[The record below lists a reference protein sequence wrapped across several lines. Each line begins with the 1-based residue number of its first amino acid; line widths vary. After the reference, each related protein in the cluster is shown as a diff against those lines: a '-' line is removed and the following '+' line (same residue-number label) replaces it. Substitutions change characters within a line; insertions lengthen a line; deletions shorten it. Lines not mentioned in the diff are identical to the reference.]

1 MMGHVN
7 TDQERV
13 ELAKKEYSKLELKQ
27 EVNISISNRE
37 KKIGNVSQT
46 INNKAAGQ
54 QTYIITEKYTPPTA
68 SHIERS
74 KVKEV
79 TVLYRGSTAPTLAS
93 GLTPF
98 HKDSLD
104 VWTDWGVNDVPTA
117 IQITNGGGSTVT
129 PQLKTSAETLK
140 QTMKLYPN
148 AQIYVYGHSLGSMN
162 AQYAIADLDKKD
174 IKRISGGF
182 FYQGPNIYSN
192 LTPKQQDTIKAIN
205 ALDRLFNFI
214 DRKDYVAIGYGIGDP
229 TIGHLIEVES
239 KKAGLVEQHMWGGY
253 QFDKEGNILTNKEGS
268 LQLAKY
274 ATAQQLAA
282 INIMRTSFTKSGGGL
297 SSSEEIF
304 LDAAEALAITQG
316 MKQTI
321 QGEIRAL
328 KDVFDKEIENAEE
341 LWRDT
346 LSDARDI
353 GSNLYE
359 SEILAALAWGGATE
373 PEIVIDTVQDC
384 EKSLV
389 EATKIEQEYDK
400 LLERINEAIKSQ
412 LKTDQELENLSEQIR
427 YIHQKRDYEASED
440 LQKAYH
446 LISSIQEEGDWKVK
460 NTLTKLENEHEEHQA
475 LYKKQ
480 VNSYEEELHQ
490 LKKDRD
496 L

>member
-1 MMGHVN
+1 MGHVN

-37 KKIGNVSQT
+37 KKIGIVSQT

-74 KVKEV
+74 KVKEI

-104 VWTDWGVNDVPTA
+104 VWTDWGVNDIPTA

-192 LTPKQQDTIKAIN
+192 LTPKQQDTVKAIN
-205 ALDRLFNFI
+205 ALDRLFNFV
-214 DRKDYVAIGYGIGDP
+214 DRKDYVPIGYGIGDP

-239 KKAGLVEQHMWGGY
+239 KKAGMVEQHMWGGY
-253 QFDKEGNILTNKEGS
+253 QFDEDGNVLTDKEGS
-268 LQLAKY
+268 LRLAKY

-282 INIMRTSFTKSGGGL
+282 INIMRTSFSKSGGAL

-304 LDAAEALAITQG
+304 LDAAEGLAITQG

-321 QGEIRAL
+321 QGEIKDL
-328 KDVFDKEIENAEE
+328 KDMFDKAIENAEE

-353 GSNLYE
+353 GSKLSE
-359 SEILAALAWGGATE
+359 SEILTALALGNATE
-373 PEIVIDTVQDC
+373 SKIVIDIVQDC
-384 EKSLV
+384 EKSLA

-400 LLERINEAIKSQ
+400 LLEQINEAIKSQ
-412 LKTDQELENLSEQIR
+412 LKTDQELAKQIGSM
-427 YIHQKRDYEASED
+427 Y
-440 LQKAYH
+440 
-446 LISSIQEEGDWKVK
+446 G
-460 NTLTKLENEHEEHQA
+460 
-475 LYKKQ
+475 
-480 VNSYEEELHQ
+480 
-490 LKKDRD
+490 
-496 L
+496 

>member
-1 MMGHVN
+1 MTGHVN

-13 ELAKKEYSKLELKQ
+13 ELAKKEYSKLELKK

-37 KKIGNVSQT
+37 KKIGIVSQT

-74 KVKEV
+74 KVKEL
-79 TVLYRGSTAPTLAS
+79 TILYRGSTAPTLAS

-104 VWTDWGVNDVPTA
+104 VWTDWGLNDIPTA
-117 IQITNGGGSTVT
+117 IQITSGGGSTVT

-192 LTPKQQDTIKAIN
+192 LTPKQQDTVKAIN

-274 ATAQQLAA
+274 ATTQQLAA
-282 INIMRTSFTKSGGGL
+282 INIMRTSFTKSSGGL
-297 SSSEEIF
+297 SSPEEIF

-353 GSNLYE
+353 GSNLSE
-359 SEILAALAWGGATE
+359 SEILAALAWGGTTE
-373 PEIVIDTVQDC
+373 PKIVIDTVQDC

-400 LLERINEAIKSQ
+400 LLEQINEAIKSQ
-412 LKTDQELENLSEQIR
+412 LKTDRELAKQIGSM
-427 YIHQKRDYEASED
+427 Y
-440 LQKAYH
+440 
-446 LISSIQEEGDWKVK
+446 G
-460 NTLTKLENEHEEHQA
+460 
-475 LYKKQ
+475 
-480 VNSYEEELHQ
+480 
-490 LKKDRD
+490 
-496 L
+496 

>member
-1 MMGHVN
+1 MTGHVN

-13 ELAKKEYSKLELKQ
+13 ELAKKEYSKLELKK

-37 KKIGNVSQT
+37 KKIGIVSQT

-74 KVKEV
+74 KVKEL
-79 TVLYRGSTAPTLAS
+79 TILYRGSTAPTLAS

-104 VWTDWGVNDVPTA
+104 VWTDWGLNDIPTA
-117 IQITNGGGSTVT
+117 IQITSGGGSTVT

-192 LTPKQQDTIKAIN
+192 LTPKQQDTVKAIN

-214 DRKDYVAIGYGIGDP
+214 DRKDYVAIGYGTGDP

-353 GSNLYE
+353 GSNLSE
-359 SEILAALAWGGATE
+359 SEILAALAWGGTTE
-373 PEIVIDTVQDC
+373 PKIVIDTVQDC

-400 LLERINEAIKSQ
+400 LLEQINEAIKSQ
-412 LKTDQELENLSEQIR
+412 LKTDQELAKQIGSM
-427 YIHQKRDYEASED
+427 Y
-440 LQKAYH
+440 
-446 LISSIQEEGDWKVK
+446 G
-460 NTLTKLENEHEEHQA
+460 
-475 LYKKQ
+475 
-480 VNSYEEELHQ
+480 
-490 LKKDRD
+490 
-496 L
+496 

>member
-1 MMGHVN
+1 M
-7 TDQERV
+7 
-13 ELAKKEYSKLELKQ
+13 
-27 EVNISISNRE
+27 NISISNRE

-104 VWTDWGVNDVPTA
+104 VWTDWGVNDIPTA

-192 LTPKQQDTIKAIN
+192 LTPKQQDTVKAIN
-205 ALDRLFNFI
+205 ALDRLFNFV
-214 DRKDYVAIGYGIGDP
+214 DRKDLVPIGYGIGDP

-239 KKAGLVEQHMWGGY
+239 KKAGMVEQHMWGGY
-253 QFDKEGNILTNKEGS
+253 QFDEDGNILTDKEGS
-268 LQLAKY
+268 LRLAKY
-274 ATAQQLAA
+274 ATAQQLAS
-282 INIMRTSFTKSGGGL
+282 INIMRTSFSKSGGAL

-304 LDAAEALAITQG
+304 LDAAEGLAITQG

-321 QGEIRAL
+321 QGEIKDL
-328 KDVFDKEIENAEE
+328 KDMFDKAIENAEE

-353 GSNLYE
+353 GSHLAE

-373 PEIVIDTVQDC
+373 PKIVIDTVQDC
-384 EKSLV
+384 EKSLI

-400 LLERINEAIKSQ
+400 LLEQINEAIKSQ
-412 LKTDQELENLSEQIR
+412 LKTDQELAKQIGSM
-427 YIHQKRDYEASED
+427 Y
-440 LQKAYH
+440 
-446 LISSIQEEGDWKVK
+446 G
-460 NTLTKLENEHEEHQA
+460 
-475 LYKKQ
+475 
-480 VNSYEEELHQ
+480 
-490 LKKDRD
+490 
-496 L
+496 

>member
-1 MMGHVN
+1 MGHVN

-104 VWTDWGVNDVPTA
+104 VWTDWGVNDIPTA
-117 IQITNGGGSTVT
+117 IQITHGGGSTVT

-140 QTMKLYPN
+140 QTMNLYPN
-148 AQIYVYGHSLGSMN
+148 AQVYIYGHSLGSMN

-192 LTPKQQDTIKAIN
+192 LTPKQQDTVKAIN
-205 ALDRLFNFI
+205 ALNRLFNFV
-214 DRKDYVAIGYGIGDP
+214 DRKDYVPIGYGIGDP

-239 KKAGLVEQHMWGGY
+239 KKAGMVEQHMWGGY
-253 QFDKEGNILTNKEGS
+253 QFDEDGNILTDKEGS
-268 LQLAKY
+268 LRLAKY
-274 ATAQQLAA
+274 ATAQQLAS
-282 INIMRTSFTKSGGGL
+282 INIMRTSFSKSGGTL

-304 LDAAEALAITQG
+304 LDAAEGLAITQG

-321 QGEIRAL
+321 QGEIKDL
-328 KDVFDKEIENAEE
+328 KDMFDKAIENAEE

-353 GSNLYE
+353 GSKLSE
-359 SEILAALAWGGATE
+359 SEILTALALGNATE
-373 PEIVIDTVQDC
+373 SKIVIDIVQDC
-384 EKSLV
+384 EKSLA

-400 LLERINEAIKSQ
+400 LLEQINEAIKSQ
-412 LKTDQELENLSEQIR
+412 LKTDQELAKQIGSM
-427 YIHQKRDYEASED
+427 Y
-440 LQKAYH
+440 
-446 LISSIQEEGDWKVK
+446 G
-460 NTLTKLENEHEEHQA
+460 
-475 LYKKQ
+475 
-480 VNSYEEELHQ
+480 
-490 LKKDRD
+490 
-496 L
+496 

>member
-1 MMGHVN
+1 MGHVN

-104 VWTDWGVNDVPTA
+104 VWTDWGVNDIPTA

-192 LTPKQQDTIKAIN
+192 LTPKQQDTVKAIN

-214 DRKDYVAIGYGIGDP
+214 DRKDYVP
-229 TIGHLIEVES
+229 IGHLIEVES
-239 KKAGLVEQHMWGGY
+239 KKAGMVEQHMWGGY
-253 QFDKEGNILTNKEGS
+253 QFDEDGNVLTDKEGS
-268 LQLAKY
+268 LRLAKY
-274 ATAQQLAA
+274 ATAQQLAS
-282 INIMRTSFTKSGGGL
+282 INIMRTSFSKSGGAL

-304 LDAAEALAITQG
+304 LDAAEGLAITQG

-321 QGEIRAL
+321 QGEIKDL
-328 KDVFDKEIENAEE
+328 KDMFDKAIENAEE

-353 GSNLYE
+353 GSKLSE
-359 SEILAALAWGGATE
+359 SEILTALALGNATE
-373 PEIVIDTVQDC
+373 SKIVIDIVQDC
-384 EKSLV
+384 EKSLA

-400 LLERINEAIKSQ
+400 LLEQINEAIKSQ
-412 LKTDQELENLSEQIR
+412 LKTDQELAKQIGSM
-427 YIHQKRDYEASED
+427 Y
-440 LQKAYH
+440 
-446 LISSIQEEGDWKVK
+446 G
-460 NTLTKLENEHEEHQA
+460 
-475 LYKKQ
+475 
-480 VNSYEEELHQ
+480 
-490 LKKDRD
+490 
-496 L
+496 

>member
-1 MMGHVN
+1 M
-7 TDQERV
+7 
-13 ELAKKEYSKLELKQ
+13 
-27 EVNISISNRE
+27 NISISNRE

-104 VWTDWGVNDVPTA
+104 VWTDWGVNDIPTA

-192 LTPKQQDTIKAIN
+192 LTPKQQDTVKAIN

-214 DRKDYVAIGYGIGDP
+214 DRKDYVPIGYGIGDP

-239 KKAGLVEQHMWGGY
+239 KKAGMVEQHMWGGY
-253 QFDKEGNILTNKEGS
+253 QFDEDGNILTDKEGS
-268 LQLAKY
+268 LRLAKY
-274 ATAQQLAA
+274 ATAQQLAS
-282 INIMRTSFTKSGGGL
+282 INIMRTSFSKSGGAL

-304 LDAAEALAITQG
+304 LDAAEGLAITQG

-321 QGEIRAL
+321 QGEIKDL
-328 KDVFDKEIENAEE
+328 KDMFDKAIENAEE

-353 GSNLYE
+353 GSHLAE

-373 PEIVIDTVQDC
+373 PKIVIDTVQDC
-384 EKSLV
+384 EKSLI

-400 LLERINEAIKSQ
+400 LLEQINEAIKSQ
-412 LKTDQELENLSEQIR
+412 LKTDQELAKQIGSM
-427 YIHQKRDYEASED
+427 Y
-440 LQKAYH
+440 
-446 LISSIQEEGDWKVK
+446 G
-460 NTLTKLENEHEEHQA
+460 
-475 LYKKQ
+475 
-480 VNSYEEELHQ
+480 
-490 LKKDRD
+490 
-496 L
+496 

>member
-1 MMGHVN
+1 MSLPN
-7 TDQERV
+7 NDYERMK
-13 ELAKKEYSKLELKQ
+13 LARKEYDDLYLTEEVTISKNNEKRK
-27 EVNISISNRE
+27 SIG
-37 KKIGNVSQT
+37 IVSQT

-74 KVKEV
+74 KVKEI

-104 VWTDWGVNDVPTA
+104 VWTDWGVNDIPTA

-192 LTPKQQDTIKAIN
+192 LTPKQQDTVKAIN
-205 ALDRLFNFI
+205 ALDRLFNFV
-214 DRKDYVAIGYGIGDP
+214 DRKDYVPIGYGIGDP

-239 KKAGLVEQHMWGGY
+239 KKAGMVEQHMWGGY
-253 QFDKEGNILTNKEGS
+253 QFDEDGNVLTNKEGS
-268 LQLAKY
+268 LRLAKY

-282 INIMRTSFTKSGGGL
+282 INIMRTSFSKSGGAL

-304 LDAAEALAITQG
+304 LDAAEGLAITQG

-321 QGEIRAL
+321 QGEIKDL
-328 KDVFDKEIENAEE
+328 KDMFDKAIENAEE

-353 GSNLYE
+353 GSKLSE
-359 SEILAALAWGGATE
+359 SEILTALALGGATE
-373 PEIVIDTVQDC
+373 SKIVIDTVQDC
-384 EKSLV
+384 EKSLAQ
-389 EATKIEQEYDK
+389 ATKIEQEYDK
-400 LLERINEAIKSQ
+400 LLEQINEAIKSQ
-412 LKTDQELENLSEQIR
+412 LKTDQELAKQIGSM
-427 YIHQKRDYEASED
+427 Y
-440 LQKAYH
+440 
-446 LISSIQEEGDWKVK
+446 G
-460 NTLTKLENEHEEHQA
+460 
-475 LYKKQ
+475 
-480 VNSYEEELHQ
+480 
-490 LKKDRD
+490 
-496 L
+496 

>member
-37 KKIGNVSQT
+37 KKIGIVSQT

-104 VWTDWGVNDVPTA
+104 VWTDWGVNDIPTA

-192 LTPKQQDTIKAIN
+192 LTPKQQDTVKAIN
-205 ALDRLFNFI
+205 ALDRLFNFV
-214 DRKDYVAIGYGIGDP
+214 DRKDYVPIGYGIGDP

-239 KKAGLVEQHMWGGY
+239 KKAGMVEQHMWGGY
-253 QFDKEGNILTNKEGS
+253 QFDEDGNVLTDKEGS
-268 LQLAKY
+268 LRLAKY
-274 ATAQQLAA
+274 ATAQQLAS
-282 INIMRTSFTKSGGGL
+282 INIMRTSFSKSGGAL

-304 LDAAEALAITQG
+304 LDAAEGLAITQG

-321 QGEIRAL
+321 QGEIKDL
-328 KDVFDKEIENAEE
+328 KDMFDKAIENAEK

-353 GSNLYE
+353 GSKLSE
-359 SEILAALAWGGATE
+359 SEILTALALGNATE
-373 PEIVIDTVQDC
+373 SKIVIDIVQDC
-384 EKSLV
+384 EKSLA

-400 LLERINEAIKSQ
+400 LLEQINEAIKSQ
-412 LKTDQELENLSEQIR
+412 LKTDQELAKQIGSM
-427 YIHQKRDYEASED
+427 Y
-440 LQKAYH
+440 
-446 LISSIQEEGDWKVK
+446 G
-460 NTLTKLENEHEEHQA
+460 
-475 LYKKQ
+475 
-480 VNSYEEELHQ
+480 
-490 LKKDRD
+490 
-496 L
+496 

>member
-1 MMGHVN
+1 MGHVN

-104 VWTDWGVNDVPTA
+104 VWTDWGVNDIPTA

-148 AQIYVYGHSLGSMN
+148 AQVYVYGHSLGSMN

-192 LTPKQQDTIKAIN
+192 LTPKQQDTVKAIN
-205 ALDRLFNFI
+205 ALNRLFNFV
-214 DRKDYVAIGYGIGDP
+214 DRKDYVPIGYGIGDP

-239 KKAGLVEQHMWGGY
+239 KKAGMVEQHMWGGY
-253 QFDKEGNILTNKEGS
+253 QFDEDGNVLTDKEGS
-268 LQLAKY
+268 LRLAKY
-274 ATAQQLAA
+274 ATAQQLAS
-282 INIMRTSFTKSGGGL
+282 INIMRTSFSKSGGAL

-304 LDAAEALAITQG
+304 LDAAEGLAITQG

-321 QGEIRAL
+321 QGEIKDL
-328 KDVFDKEIENAEE
+328 KDMFDKAIENAEE

-353 GSNLYE
+353 GSKLSE
-359 SEILAALAWGGATE
+359 SEILTALALGGVTE
-373 PEIVIDTVQDC
+373 SKIVIDIVQDC
-384 EKSLV
+384 EKSLA

-400 LLERINEAIKSQ
+400 LLEQINEAIKSQ
-412 LKTDQELENLSEQIR
+412 LKTDQELAKQIGSM
-427 YIHQKRDYEASED
+427 Y
-440 LQKAYH
+440 
-446 LISSIQEEGDWKVK
+446 G
-460 NTLTKLENEHEEHQA
+460 
-475 LYKKQ
+475 
-480 VNSYEEELHQ
+480 
-490 LKKDRD
+490 
-496 L
+496 

>member
-1 MMGHVN
+1 MGHVN

-37 KKIGNVSQT
+37 KKIGIVSQT

-74 KVKEV
+74 KVKEI

-104 VWTDWGVNDVPTA
+104 VWTDWGVNDIPTA

-192 LTPKQQDTIKAIN
+192 LTPKQQDTVKAIN
-205 ALDRLFNFI
+205 ALDRLFNFV
-214 DRKDYVAIGYGIGDP
+214 DRKDYVPIGYGIGDP

-239 KKAGLVEQHMWGGY
+239 KKAGMVEQHMWGGY
-253 QFDKEGNILTNKEGS
+253 QFDEDGNVLTDKEGS
-268 LQLAKY
+268 LRLAKY

-282 INIMRTSFTKSGGGL
+282 INIMRTSFSKSGGPL

-304 LDAAEALAITQG
+304 LDAAEGLAITQG

-321 QGEIRAL
+321 QGEIKDL
-328 KDVFDKEIENAEE
+328 KDMFDKAIENAEE

-353 GSNLYE
+353 GSKLSE
-359 SEILAALAWGGATE
+359 SEILTALALGNATE
-373 PEIVIDTVQDC
+373 SKIVIDIVQDC

-400 LLERINEAIKSQ
+400 LLEQINEAIKSQ
-412 LKTDQELENLSEQIR
+412 LKTDQELAKQIGSM
-427 YIHQKRDYEASED
+427 Y
-440 LQKAYH
+440 
-446 LISSIQEEGDWKVK
+446 G
-460 NTLTKLENEHEEHQA
+460 
-475 LYKKQ
+475 
-480 VNSYEEELHQ
+480 
-490 LKKDRD
+490 
-496 L
+496 

>member
-1 MMGHVN
+1 MSLPN
-7 TDQERV
+7 NDYERMK
-13 ELAKKEYSKLELKQ
+13 LARKEYDDLYLTEEVTISK
-27 EVNISISNRE
+27 NNE
-37 KKIGNVSQT
+37 KRKSIGNVSQT

-104 VWTDWGVNDVPTA
+104 VWTDWGVNDIPTA

-192 LTPKQQDTIKAIN
+192 LTPKQQDTVKAIN
-205 ALDRLFNFI
+205 ALNRLFNFV
-214 DRKDYVAIGYGIGDP
+214 DRKDYVPIGYGIGDP

-239 KKAGLVEQHMWGGY
+239 KKAGMVEQHMWGGY
-253 QFDKEGNILTNKEGS
+253 QFDEDGNVLTNKEGS
-268 LQLAKY
+268 LRLAKY

-282 INIMRTSFTKSGGGL
+282 INIMRTNFSKSGGAL

-304 LDAAEALAITQG
+304 LDAAEGLAITQG

-321 QGEIRAL
+321 QGEIKDL
-328 KDVFDKEIENAEE
+328 KDMFDKAIENAEE

-353 GSNLYE
+353 GSKLSE
-359 SEILAALAWGGATE
+359 SEILTALALGNATE
-373 PEIVIDTVQDC
+373 SKIVIDILQDC
-384 EKSLV
+384 EKSLA

-400 LLERINEAIKSQ
+400 LLEQINEAIKSQ
-412 LKTDQELENLSEQIR
+412 LKTDQELAKQIGSM
-427 YIHQKRDYEASED
+427 Y
-440 LQKAYH
+440 
-446 LISSIQEEGDWKVK
+446 G
-460 NTLTKLENEHEEHQA
+460 
-475 LYKKQ
+475 
-480 VNSYEEELHQ
+480 
-490 LKKDRD
+490 
-496 L
+496 

>member
-104 VWTDWGVNDVPTA
+104 VWTDWGVNDIPTA

-192 LTPKQQDTIKAIN
+192 LTPKQQDTVKAIN

-214 DRKDYVAIGYGIGDP
+214 DRKDYVPIGYGIGDP

-239 KKAGLVEQHMWGGY
+239 KKAGMVEQHMWGGY
-253 QFDKEGNILTNKEGS
+253 QFDEDGNILTDKEGS
-268 LQLAKY
+268 LRLAKY
-274 ATAQQLAA
+274 ATAQQLAS
-282 INIMRTSFTKSGGGL
+282 INIMRTSFSKSGGAL

-304 LDAAEALAITQG
+304 LDAAEELAITQG

-321 QGEIRAL
+321 QGEIKDL
-328 KDVFDKEIENAEE
+328 KDMFDKAIENAEE

-353 GSNLYE
+353 GSHLAE

-373 PEIVIDTVQDC
+373 PKIVIDTVQDC
-384 EKSLV
+384 EKSLI

-400 LLERINEAIKSQ
+400 LLEQINEAIKSQ
-412 LKTDQELENLSEQIR
+412 LKTDQELAKQIGSM
-427 YIHQKRDYEASED
+427 Y
-440 LQKAYH
+440 
-446 LISSIQEEGDWKVK
+446 G
-460 NTLTKLENEHEEHQA
+460 
-475 LYKKQ
+475 
-480 VNSYEEELHQ
+480 
-490 LKKDRD
+490 
-496 L
+496 

>member
-37 KKIGNVSQT
+37 KKIGIVSQT

-74 KVKEV
+74 KVKEI

-104 VWTDWGVNDVPTA
+104 VWTDWGVNDIPTA

-192 LTPKQQDTIKAIN
+192 LTPKQQDTVKAIN
-205 ALDRLFNFI
+205 ALDRLFNFV
-214 DRKDYVAIGYGIGDP
+214 DRKDYVPIGYGIGDP

-239 KKAGLVEQHMWGGY
+239 KKAGMVEQHMWGGY
-253 QFDKEGNILTNKEGS
+253 QFDEDRNVLTDKEGS
-268 LQLAKY
+268 LRLAKY
-274 ATAQQLAA
+274 ATAQQLAS
-282 INIMRTSFTKSGGGL
+282 INIMRTSFSKSGGAL

-304 LDAAEALAITQG
+304 LDAAEGLAITQG

-321 QGEIRAL
+321 QGEIKDL
-328 KDVFDKEIENAEE
+328 KDMFDKAIENAEE

-353 GSNLYE
+353 GSKLSE
-359 SEILAALAWGGATE
+359 SEILTALALGNATE
-373 PEIVIDTVQDC
+373 SKIVIDIVQDC
-384 EKSLV
+384 EKSLA

-400 LLERINEAIKSQ
+400 LLEQINEAIKSQ
-412 LKTDQELENLSEQIR
+412 LKTDQELAKQIGSM
-427 YIHQKRDYEASED
+427 Y
-440 LQKAYH
+440 
-446 LISSIQEEGDWKVK
+446 G
-460 NTLTKLENEHEEHQA
+460 
-475 LYKKQ
+475 
-480 VNSYEEELHQ
+480 
-490 LKKDRD
+490 
-496 L
+496 

>member
-104 VWTDWGVNDVPTA
+104 VWTDWGVNDIPTA

-174 IKRISGGF
+174 IKRIRGGF

-192 LTPKQQDTIKAIN
+192 LTPKQQDTVKAIN

-214 DRKDYVAIGYGIGDP
+214 DRKDYVPIGYGIGDP

-239 KKAGLVEQHMWGGY
+239 KKAGMVEQHMWGGY
-253 QFDKEGNILTNKEGS
+253 QFDEDGNILTDKEGS
-268 LQLAKY
+268 LRLAKY
-274 ATAQQLAA
+274 ATAQQLAS
-282 INIMRTSFTKSGGGL
+282 INIMRTSFSKSGGAL

-304 LDAAEALAITQG
+304 LDAAEGLAITQG

-321 QGEIRAL
+321 QGEIKDL
-328 KDVFDKEIENAEE
+328 KDMFDKAIENAEE

-353 GSNLYE
+353 GSHLAE

-373 PEIVIDTVQDC
+373 PKIVIDTVQDC
-384 EKSLV
+384 EKSLI

-400 LLERINEAIKSQ
+400 LLEQINEAIKSQ
-412 LKTDQELENLSEQIR
+412 LKTDQELAKQIGSM
-427 YIHQKRDYEASED
+427 Y
-440 LQKAYH
+440 
-446 LISSIQEEGDWKVK
+446 G
-460 NTLTKLENEHEEHQA
+460 
-475 LYKKQ
+475 
-480 VNSYEEELHQ
+480 
-490 LKKDRD
+490 
-496 L
+496 

>member
-1 MMGHVN
+1 MGHVN

-104 VWTDWGVNDVPTA
+104 VWTDWGVNDIPTA

-192 LTPKQQDTIKAIN
+192 LTPKQQDTVKAIN

-214 DRKDYVAIGYGIGDP
+214 DRKDYVPIGYGIGDP

-239 KKAGLVEQHMWGGY
+239 KKAGMVEQHMWGGY
-253 QFDKEGNILTNKEGS
+253 QFDEDGNILTDKEGS
-268 LQLAKY
+268 LRLAKY
-274 ATAQQLAA
+274 ATAQQLAS
-282 INIMRTSFTKSGGGL
+282 INIMRTSFSKSGGAL

-304 LDAAEALAITQG
+304 LDAAEGLAITQG

-321 QGEIRAL
+321 QGEIKDL
-328 KDVFDKEIENAEE
+328 KDMFDKAIENAEE

-353 GSNLYE
+353 GSHLAE

-373 PEIVIDTVQDC
+373 PKIVIDTVQDC
-384 EKSLV
+384 EKSLI

-400 LLERINEAIKSQ
+400 LLEQINEAIKSQ
-412 LKTDQELENLSEQIR
+412 LKTDQELAKQIGSM
-427 YIHQKRDYEASED
+427 Y
-440 LQKAYH
+440 
-446 LISSIQEEGDWKVK
+446 G
-460 NTLTKLENEHEEHQA
+460 
-475 LYKKQ
+475 
-480 VNSYEEELHQ
+480 
-490 LKKDRD
+490 
-496 L
+496 

>member
-1 MMGHVN
+1 MSLPN
-7 TDQERV
+7 NDYERMK
-13 ELAKKEYSKLELKQ
+13 LARKEYDDLYLTEEVTISKKNEERK
-27 EVNISISNRE
+27 SIG
-37 KKIGNVSQT
+37 IVSQT

-104 VWTDWGVNDVPTA
+104 VWTDWGVNDIPTA

-192 LTPKQQDTIKAIN
+192 LTPKQQDTVKAIN
-205 ALDRLFNFI
+205 ALDRLFNFV
-214 DRKDYVAIGYGIGDP
+214 DRKDYVPIGYGIGDP

-239 KKAGLVEQHMWGGY
+239 KKAGMVEQHMWGGY
-253 QFDKEGNILTNKEGS
+253 QFDEDGNVLTDKEGS
-268 LQLAKY
+268 LRLAKY
-274 ATAQQLAA
+274 ATAQQLAS
-282 INIMRTSFTKSGGGL
+282 INIMRTSFSKSGGAL

-304 LDAAEALAITQG
+304 LDAAEGLAITQG

-321 QGEIRAL
+321 QGEIKDL
-328 KDVFDKEIENAEE
+328 KDMFDKAIENAEK

-353 GSNLYE
+353 GSKLSE
-359 SEILAALAWGGATE
+359 SEILTALALGNATE
-373 PEIVIDTVQDC
+373 SKIVIDIVQDC
-384 EKSLV
+384 EKSLA

-400 LLERINEAIKSQ
+400 LLEQINEAIKSQ
-412 LKTDQELENLSEQIR
+412 LKTDQELAKQIGSM
-427 YIHQKRDYEASED
+427 Y
-440 LQKAYH
+440 
-446 LISSIQEEGDWKVK
+446 G
-460 NTLTKLENEHEEHQA
+460 
-475 LYKKQ
+475 
-480 VNSYEEELHQ
+480 
-490 LKKDRD
+490 
-496 L
+496 